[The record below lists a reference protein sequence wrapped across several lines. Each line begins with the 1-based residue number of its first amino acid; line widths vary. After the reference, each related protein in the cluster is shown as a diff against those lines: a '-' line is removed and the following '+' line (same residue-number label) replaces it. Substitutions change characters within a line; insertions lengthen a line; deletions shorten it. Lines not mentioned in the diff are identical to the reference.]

1 MKTNQTLKILA
12 VAVAAAIAVPLT
24 ASARNHHPKAED
36 VFAGVFFATVV
47 VPLVA
52 AAVVASSVESTP
64 EPECEYAYP
73 PPPPEYYAYP
83 PPPPP
88 PPPPHAAT
96 RPASRRSAPNERRV
110 RTGNRGVSGVRIVVL
125 LPVARSP
132 EAARSCCRQ
141 ADRL

>member
-12 VAVAAAIAVPLT
+12 VALAAAIAVPLT

-88 PPPPHAAT
+88 PPPYYACPAPPPPPPPQVCAQPAPRPHRRHCPPPQVRS
-96 RPASRRSAPNERRV
+96 RPGQYRDGRPDQR
-110 RTGNRGVSGVRIVVL
+110 
-125 LPVARSP
+125 
-132 EAARSCCRQ
+132 CR
-141 ADRL
+141 